1 MGYGLFF
8 LMSAAILAAALGVV
22 LNTHPI
28 RSALCLAV
36 TLFLLAAMFVF
47 LDAHMVA
54 ALQIIVY
61 AGAIL
66 VLFLFVIMLLN
77 LEHEPVQRRRRNF
90 VVAAAAAGLILAV
103 AVLASLFAGGAVL
116 PGPGLQAAVPETFG
130 TSAILA
136 ERLFTHFVLPFEIT
150 SVLLLVAVLG
160 AVVLAKRR
168 LS

>member
-8 LMSAAILAAALGVV
+8 VLAGLILAAALGVV
-22 LNTHPI
+22 LNSHPV

-36 TLFLLAAMFVF
+36 TLFLLAVVFVF
-47 LDAHMVA
+47 LDAHLVA

-77 LEHEPVQRRRRNF
+77 LQVDPPQRRQRS
-90 VVAAAAAGLILAV
+90 LILA
-103 AVLASLFAGGAVL
+103 ALLAGGVFAVSILRSLLAGNAAL
-116 PGPGLQAAVPETFG
+116 PGAGFDMPVSESFG
-130 TSAILA
+130 TSEALG
-136 ERLFTHFVLPFEIT
+136 EMLFTQFLLPTEIT

-160 AVVLAKRR
+160 AVVLAKRHLR
-168 LS
+168 